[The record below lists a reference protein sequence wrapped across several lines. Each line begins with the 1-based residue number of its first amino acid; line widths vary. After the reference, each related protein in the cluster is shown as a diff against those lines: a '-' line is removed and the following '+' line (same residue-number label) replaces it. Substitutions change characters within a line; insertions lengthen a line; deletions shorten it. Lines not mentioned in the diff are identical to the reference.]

1 MASLLLASCPSRVL
15 WLAVQPQWQKKAKS
29 CWYLCRCWW
38 FFPHRTGWL
47 YQHWFLSEREG
58 CPKTCSGPCM
68 TLQRGGHE
76 DVGLQACSAGRGP
89 FLLLVCP
96 KLLHIRNQKDSPSIS
111 RSFWQKDVLFPGT
124 RVSSFCAR
132 KVFCQQIHP
141 GWKEAAHHWQLPY
154 CEWADAFSLCLM
166 ANWNKMD
173 TLYVIIKY
181 MPSWL

>member
-1 MASLLLASCPSRVL
+1 MAGGSAPMAEKGQKLLVSLPVL
-15 WLAVQPQWQKKAKS
+15 VILPPQDRLVIPAPIS
-29 CWYLCRCWW
+29 A
-38 FFPHRTGWL
+38 
-47 YQHWFLSEREG
+47 EREG

-96 KLLHIRNQKDSPSIS
+96 ELLHIRNQKDSPSIS

-141 GWKEAAHHWQLPY
+141 GWKEVAHHWQLPY